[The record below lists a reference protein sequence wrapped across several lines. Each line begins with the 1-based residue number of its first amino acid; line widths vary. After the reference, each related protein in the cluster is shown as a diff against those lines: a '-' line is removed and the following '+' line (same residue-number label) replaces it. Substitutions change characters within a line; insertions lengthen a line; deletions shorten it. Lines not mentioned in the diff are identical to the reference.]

1 MTRYM
6 RIKSMLTEEAAN
18 LKAANYS
25 DKTLIRT
32 ALNDYTDYLIKEYQL
47 STFNQNRLA
56 NYCSHLHPK

>member
-18 LKAANYS
+18 LKAANSS

-32 ALNDYTDYLIKEYQL
+32 ALNDYTDFLIKEYQL
-47 STFNQNRLA
+47 STFDQNRLA

>member
-18 LKAANYS
+18 LKAANSS

-32 ALNDYTDYLIKEYQL
+32 ALNDYTDFLIKEYQL
-47 STFNQNRLA
+47 STFDQNRLV
-56 NYCSHLHPK
+56 NYCCHLHPK